1 MGSCGSPGSYR
12 RLEELLSVFA
22 FDLSDDPSADGQF
35 QEAVEQ
41 LILGRLA
48 KGEKIP
54 TLTQFASFFNV
65 SSATFR
71 RLLPHLTDHVT
82 CHLSDLPGAGN
93 SRFTTNTP
101 LTIDHHIHSVR
112 RALDLLELR
121 DVAVVGHD
129 SGGMIARH
137 AVAGDARLRALGL
150 IDTEQSTGLSW
161 KFKSFIAGRRVPG
174 FGAALGW
181 LAGRPRLR
189 RNRLVLGDAFADRS
203 LLDGEFDEFFLQP
216 LHRSRTHRDAAIR
229 LLKSFDH
236 QHVRDLAELHR
247 QIDVPVQLIWG
258 EEDRFFPVEWAREM
272 VADFPDAQLEVIAGA
287 GLFSHEER
295 PAEVARALLPVL
307 GSTL

>member
-1 MGSCGSPGSYR
+1 MSMSVAAAADLFRREPDRFLDVGAGEVAYRCVGSGPDVLFVHGW
-12 RLEELLSVFA
+12 
-22 FDLSDDPSADGQF
+22 P
-35 QEAVEQ
+35 
-41 LILGRLA
+41 
-48 KGEKIP
+48 
-54 TLTQFASFFNV
+54 V

-82 CHLSDLPGAGN
+82 CHLIDLPGAGN

-247 QIDVPVQLIWG
+247 QIDVPVQLVWG

-307 GSTL
+307 ANTR

>member
-1 MGSCGSPGSYR
+1 MSMSAAAAADLFRREPDRFLDVGAGEVAYRCVGSGPDVLFVHGW
-12 RLEELLSVFA
+12 
-22 FDLSDDPSADGQF
+22 P
-35 QEAVEQ
+35 
-41 LILGRLA
+41 
-48 KGEKIP
+48 
-54 TLTQFASFFNV
+54 V

-82 CHLSDLPGAGN
+82 CHLIDLPGAGN

-181 LAGRPRLR
+181 LAGQPRLR

-247 QIDVPVQLIWG
+247 QIDVPVQLVWG

-307 GSTL
+307 ANTR

>member
-1 MGSCGSPGSYR
+1 MSMSAAAADLFRREPDRFLDVGAGEVAYRCVGSGPDVLFVHGW
-12 RLEELLSVFA
+12 
-22 FDLSDDPSADGQF
+22 P
-35 QEAVEQ
+35 
-41 LILGRLA
+41 
-48 KGEKIP
+48 
-54 TLTQFASFFNV
+54 V

-82 CHLSDLPGAGN
+82 CHLIDLPGAGN

-181 LAGRPRLR
+181 LAGQPRLR

-247 QIDVPVQLIWG
+247 QIDVPVQLVWG

-307 GSTL
+307 ANTR